1 MQGSLEDNTKCQQGR
16 YHSAPVG
23 LNMNFTDAK
32 ACVLASYN
40 GVEQFY
46 RRCHM
51 ANSTLAGLTGNKVV
65 FGLAKSSITGVQGGH
80 VWTETPDGVIQDALE
95 DYWYDHEH
103 IPPQMHEFLINN
115 FYGEGRPLREWLTQ
129 PMIDLAEA
137 GGNPILEWRMSR
149 GV

>member
-1 MQGSLEDNTKCQQGR
+1 
-16 YHSAPVG
+16 
-23 LNMNFTDAK
+23 
-32 ACVLASYN
+32 
-40 GVEQFY
+40 
-46 RRCHM
+46 M